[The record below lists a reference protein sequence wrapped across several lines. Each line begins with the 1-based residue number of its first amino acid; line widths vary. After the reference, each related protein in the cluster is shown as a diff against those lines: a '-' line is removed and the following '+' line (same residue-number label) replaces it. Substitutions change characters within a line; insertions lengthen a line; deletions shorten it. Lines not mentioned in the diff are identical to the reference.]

1 MIAVTPEN
9 TTDFST
15 IRLSVNTSTLPV
27 NVLTEYDEEAG
38 GKLIAGSI

>member
-15 IRLSVNTSTLPV
+15 IRLSVNTSAVPV
-27 NVLTEYDEEAG
+27 DVITEYDEEAG
-38 GKLIAGSI
+38 GK